1 LLEPLEQWFYARLTS
16 FSRLPQSF
24 ENNPAP
30 RMAVRAAAA
39 QRIGELREID
49 LRREINEY
57 ALPDRCRLGIGAPR
71 PTQPR

>member
-1 LLEPLEQWFYARLTS
+1 
-16 FSRLPQSF
+16 
-24 ENNPAP
+24 
-30 RMAVRAAAA
+30 MAVRAAAA